1 MLNGVRGAMR
11 SSCGLTGLA
20 GLGRV
25 GLARVHAAARKVK
38 GGDGGEGEGRVVV
51 VTSGKGG
58 VGKTTTSASM
68 AYRLAELGHKTVA
81 IDFDIGLRNL
91 DLHLGME
98 RRVVFDFVN
107 VLQGEAE
114 LRQALIKDR
123 RNDNLYVLAASQ
135 TRDKTALT
143 LEGVEKVINQLKQQ
157 FDYVLCDSPAGIESG
172 AHHAM
177 YFADEAIVCTNPEL
191 SSVRDSDKMIGLLAS
206 KSKRAADGRE
216 PIDAY
221 LLITRYEPE
230 RVADANMLSVSDIS
244 EMLGI
249 PLLGVI
255 PNSEAVLTST
265 NLGQPVV
272 MQDPNEVDCSGAF
285 RDFVDRF
292 LGKDI
297 PLRFLEPKKKGFLSK
312 LFS

>member
-1 MLNGVRGAMR
+1 MLSGLRAVCRVSTMRGVGAGVPTMYR
-11 SSCGLTGLA
+11 EASSSS
-20 GLGRV
+20 
-25 GLARVHAAARKVK
+25 
-38 GGDGGEGEGRVVV
+38 GEGKEGKVVV
-51 VTSGKGG
+51 ITSGKGG
-58 VGKTTTSASM
+58 VGKTSSCASM
-68 AYRLAELGHKTVA
+68 AFRLAELGHKTVA

-107 VLQGEAE
+107 VIQGDAE

-123 RNDNLYVLAASQ
+123 RNENLSVLAASQ

-143 LEGVEKVINQLKQQ
+143 LEGVEEVLDELRTQ
-157 FDYVLCDSPAGIESG
+157 FDYILCDSPAGIESG

-177 YFADEAIVCTNPEL
+177 YFADQAIVVTNPEL

-206 KSKRAADGRE
+206 KSKRAIDGRDPIE
-216 PIDAY
+216 PF

-230 RVADANMLSVSDIS
+230 RVADANMLSVEDIS

-255 PNSEAVLTST
+255 PNSNAVLTST

-272 MQDPNEVDCSGAF
+272 LMDPAKEDCSAAY

-292 LGKDI
+292 LGEDV
-297 PLRFLEPKKKGFLSK
+297 PLRFLDAKKKGFLSK